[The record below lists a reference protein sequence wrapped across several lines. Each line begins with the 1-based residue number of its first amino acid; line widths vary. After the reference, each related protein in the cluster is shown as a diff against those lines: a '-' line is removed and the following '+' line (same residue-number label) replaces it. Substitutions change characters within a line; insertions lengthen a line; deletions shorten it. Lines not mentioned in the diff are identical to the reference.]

1 MREERKVGLITV
13 ASQGI
18 GAGLVK
24 GFLDGGYCVVANS
37 RTIQPSTSP
46 DLLTV
51 AGDIADPE
59 NASRI
64 VGAAIDSFG
73 RVDTL
78 VNNAGVFLSKPF
90 VEYSEFD
97 LATAIGINL
106 AGSFRL
112 AQRAAVAMPR
122 EGNRPIVK
130 VTTSPADQ
138 PMTAAP
144 PPPAA
149 LSTGPLH

>member
-1 MREERKVGLITV
+1 MRVERKVVLITG

-24 GFLDGGYCVVANS
+24 GFLDRGYCFVANS
-37 RTIQPSTSP
+37 RTIEPSTSP

-59 NASRI
+59 TASRI

-78 VNNAGVFLSKPF
+78 VNNVGVFLSKPF
-90 VEYSEFD
+90 VEYSEADF
-97 LATAIGINL
+97 AMMVRVNL

-112 AQRAAVAMPR
+112 SQSCGKVAVISSISRRA
-122 EGNRPIVK
+122 
-130 VTTSPADQ
+130 
-138 PMTAAP
+138 
-144 PPPAA
+144 
-149 LSTGPLH
+149 